1 MERVEGL
8 AWFKEILET
17 DSSYTSESLD
27 ASSTRQKLF
36 TSVSSR
42 FYHKAIYIAS
52 LPSVFHD
59 RMKYTLFDLVEN
71 NWSLKKKTTMV

>member
-27 ASSTRQKLF
+27 ASSTRQKVF
-36 TSVSSR
+36 QIPPSR
-42 FYHKAIYIAS
+42 FYHKAIYSHRSAFS
-52 LPSVFHD
+52 FHD

-71 NWSLKKKTTMV
+71 N

>member
-8 AWFKEILET
+8 AWFKEVLET
-17 DSSYTSESLD
+17 DSSYASESLD
-27 ASSTRQKLF
+27 ASSPIQKLF
-36 TSVSSR
+36 KSVSSR
-42 FYHKAIYIAS
+42 FHHKAVYIAG

-71 NWSLKKKTTMV
+71 NWSLF